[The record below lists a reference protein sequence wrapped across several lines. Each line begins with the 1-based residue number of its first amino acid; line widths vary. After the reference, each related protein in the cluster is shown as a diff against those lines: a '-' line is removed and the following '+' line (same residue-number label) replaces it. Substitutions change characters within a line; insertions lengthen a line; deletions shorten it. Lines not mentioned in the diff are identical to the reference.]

1 MVVVLLAH
9 SRWRPAMLLNSLPCT
24 GQPCL
29 TTKSGPI
36 QNVSTA
42 NPGLEVLS
50 VLTQATFENVKA
62 TSWGE

>member
-1 MVVVLLAH
+1 MAVVLLAP
-9 SRWRPAMLLNSLPCT
+9 SRWRPAMLLNCLPCT

-29 TTKSGPI
+29 TAKSGPM
-36 QNVSTA
+36 QNVGTA

-62 TSWGE
+62 TGWGE